1 MVMTEIR
8 GIMKK
13 KYYYILVITGII
25 VLSLR
30 CYIDPKTSS
39 ELTTQNIN
47 AMVETLKLQAKV
59 SGDGIPLL
67 LVPGG
72 LTGWKSWEPFVE
84 IFSTKQRKVIR
95 VQLINV
101 EYGIENQPLPD
112 NYSVKTESR
121 ALAATLDSL
130 GYYIPLDIVAWS
142 YGALVTLDYALD
154 HPERI
159 RTLTII
165 EPPAIWVLREK
176 GALDVETQQT
186 LNFFESLHGDITED
200 MLAAF
205 LQEAGFVKP
214 GESPRNLP
222 QWTQWLP
229 FRQSLRNS
237 PAIVVQRDKL
247 KRLQDFKQPV
257 LLVKGTGSVP
267 FLHHI
272 IDGLSSNL
280 PNSHIIELP
289 GGHAP
294 HIVSRDKFLLDLE
307 KFQKESSK

>member
-1 MVMTEIR
+1 MVMTEIM

-101 EYGIENQPLPD
+101 EYGIENQPLPH

-130 GYYIPLDIVAWS
+130 GYYVPLDIVAWS

-229 FRQSLRNS
+229 FRQALRNS
-237 PAIVVQRDKL
+237 PAIVAQRDKL

-257 LLVKGTGSVP
+257 LLVKGTGSAP

>member
-1 MVMTEIR
+1 MTEIKE
-8 GIMKK
+8 IMRN
-13 KYYYILVITGII
+13 KYYFILVITGII
-25 VLSLR
+25 VLNLR

-39 ELTTQNIN
+39 QLTTQNKNVMI
-47 AMVETLKLQAKV
+47 ESLKLQAKV

-72 LTGWKSWEPFVE
+72 LTGWKSWEPFVKA
-84 IFSTKQRKVIR
+84 FSAKQGKVIC

-101 EYGIENQPLPD
+101 EYGFKNQVLPD
-112 NYSVKTESR
+112 KYSVKTESR
-121 ALAATLDSL
+121 ALAATIDSL
-130 GYYIPLDIVAWS
+130 GYLIPLDIVAWS

-159 RTLTII
+159 RTLTLI

-176 GALDVETQQT
+176 GALDEETQQT

-200 MLAAF
+200 MLSAF
-205 LQEAGFVKP
+205 LQEVGFVKP

-222 QWTQWLP
+222 QWEQWLP
-229 FRQSLRNS
+229 FRQALRNS
-237 PAIVVQRDKL
+237 PAIVSQRDEL

-257 LLVKGTGSVP
+257 LLVKGTGSAP
-267 FLHHI
+267 FLHQI
-272 IDGLSSNL
+272 IDALSANL
-280 PNSHIIELP
+280 PNSQIVEMP

-294 HIVSRDKFLLDLE
+294 HIVSRDKFLLELE
-307 KFQKESSK
+307 KFQKEGAKIL

>member
-130 GYYIPLDIVAWS
+130 GYYVPLDIVAWS

-237 PAIVVQRDKL
+237 PAIVAQRDKL

-257 LLVKGTGSVP
+257 LLVKGTGSAP